1 MSAIVTDEAGGMRP
15 EGEKLAFEQLRLAL
29 RNLKP
34 ICWLMPPCAAVVCV
48 MFARWVDPAVL
59 VSWLALVTL
68 TSAYLGVGVYA
79 FLRNAPEPA
88 ERRMWA
94 THATMGYF
102 LFVGSWSSVGL
113 LFWRPG
119 DELNQMLI
127 MLVLACSL
135 AANAALVG
143 SDKTLTAIGYAVY
156 GLVLICVP
164 LRESGTISA
173 GLAALAFF
181 YACYLAYM
189 SRQVYSTA
197 RELLL
202 LRDYR
207 NELIEALAQAKTES
221 DRARARAEAASR
233 AKSDFLANMSHEL
246 RTPLNAI
253 LGFSEMIYSTSAAGS
268 NPARSAEYARLVH
281 ESGNYLLAL
290 VNDILDVAKIEA
302 GRFELRETDTDV
314 ACLVDDT
321 VRLMADRA
329 TNAGLTLAT
338 DIASDVPLLSADE
351 RALRQILINLLSNA
365 LKFTPSG
372 GEVAVFSRVSGSG
385 DVILGVRDTGTGIAL
400 CDQPRVF
407 QSFGQGRHDI
417 VTGERGTGL
426 GLTIVKGLTEAHGG
440 YVNLASIPGKGTC
453 VTITLPAAR
462 ARAGLKRA
470 S

>member
-1 MSAIVTDEAGGMRP
+1 MGETGGMRP

-34 ICWLMPPCAAVVCV
+34 ICWLMPPCAAVVCL
-48 MFARWVDPAVL
+48 MFARWVAPAVL

-68 TSAYLGVGVYA
+68 AGAYLGVVVYA
-79 FLRNAPEPA
+79 FLRKAPEPA
-88 ERRMWA
+88 DRSMWA
-94 THATMGYF
+94 THAMVGYF
-102 LFVGSWSSVGL
+102 LFVSSWSSVGF

-119 DELNQMLI
+119 DDLNQMLI
-127 MLVLACSL
+127 MLVIACSL

-143 SDKTLTAIGYAVY
+143 SDKALTAIGFAVY
-156 GLVLICVP
+156 GLVLIYVP
-164 LRESGTISA
+164 LRESGTIYA
-173 GLAALAFF
+173 GLAALSFF

-202 LRDYR
+202 LRDYK
-207 NELIEALAQAKTES
+207 NELIVALAQAKAES

-253 LGFSEMIYSTSAAGS
+253 LGFSEMIYSTSVAGS
-268 NPARSAEYARLVH
+268 NPARSEEYARLVH
-281 ESGNYLLAL
+281 DSGNYLLAL
-290 VNDILDVAKIEA
+290 VNDILDLAKIEA
-302 GRFELRETDTDV
+302 GRFELRESDADL
-314 ACLVDDT
+314 ASLVDDT
-321 VRLMADRA
+321 VRLMADRLA
-329 TNAGLTLAT
+329 NAGLTLVT
-338 DIASDVPLLSADE
+338 DIASDVPLLRADE

-365 LKFTPSG
+365 LKFTPVG

-385 DVILGVRDTGTGIAL
+385 DVVLGVRDTGIGIAP
-400 CDQPRVF
+400 CDQLRVF

-440 YVNLASIPGKGTC
+440 RVDLASTPGTGTC

-462 ARAGLKRA
+462 ARPGLKRA